1 VLNTVLSLIVKYQ
14 LSNSVEIYPAA
25 CASITTFI
33 MCTDRIKTA
42 FFALPSAMLCGLRP
56 ILTWSPFQQGVVR
69 IGQKQIGPLTSRF
82 RLFFFFGLAFV
93 VLLACFAVSA
103 TQRAQLHADKLIA
116 TMVYLD
122 QIHQTSRLVDSLDLA
137 EQRHK
142 QLGNRHDLEQAQ
154 RLREQMDTR
163 IWQLLD
169 QSQAWLS
176 AERLHPL
183 SSTNKYPLPEFW
195 SQSIR
200 YAEPQLFENLTLAT
214 HRDHLLELGEYVK
227 FIARQQLSDKRQP
240 GYPFPAS
247 TIFPVVAGSLI
258 VFLGLNRRT
267 DKTLFGN
274 IRALRPSADLRVPD
288 LETRR
293 IEKETRA
300 SERAIIG
307 RDIHDEL
314 GALLMAVKI
323 DIKRMSKDA
332 ANAGRNADTRWSAI
346 LDRVDTAMHTVTRI
360 AENLHPQPLGQV
372 EFWLAIESYIKD
384 YQVAM
389 AIPCSL
395 RFDSVEC
402 PALPQGSTD
411 DIFHIFQEA
420 LTNVVRHAQASRIE
434 IEVRGADDRLEMEI
448 ADNGIGISADA
459 IRDPRSIGICGM
471 LERAR
476 RHGGELSMLR
486 QPAGGTVV
494 QLRMPMQRLQ

>member
-1 VLNTVLSLIVKYQ
+1 MRIF
-14 LSNSVEIYPAA
+14 PAA
-25 CASITTFI
+25 RASINTFI

-42 FFALPSAMLCGLRP
+42 FFTWRSAILCSLKP
-56 ILTWSPFQQGVVR
+56 ILIWSPFPQGVVR
-69 IGQKQIGPLTSRF
+69 IVRKRFNYLTLRSPL
-82 RLFFFFGLAFV
+82 LFFSGLAFV

-103 TQRAQLHADKLIA
+103 SQRAQLHADKLIA

-137 EQRHK
+137 ERRYK
-142 QLGNRHDLEQAQ
+142 QLGHSHDLEQAR

-169 QSQAWLS
+169 QSQAWVS

-183 SSTNKYPLPEFW
+183 SSTIKHPLPEFW

-227 FIARQQLSDKRQP
+227 SIAQLQSSDENQP
-240 GYPFPAS
+240 GYPFPGSA
-247 TIFPVVAGSLI
+247 IFPVVAGSFI
-258 VFLGLNRRT
+258 VFLVLNRRT

-274 IRALRPSADLRVPD
+274 ARAIPPSTDRLAPV

-293 IEKETRA
+293 IEKESRA
-300 SERAIIG
+300 SERALIG

-332 ANAGRNADTRWSAI
+332 AHAGRNTDTRWSAI
-346 LDRVDTAMHTVTRI
+346 LDRVDTAMHAVTRI
-360 AENLHPQPLGQV
+360 AENLHPQPMSHT
-372 EFWLAIESYIKD
+372 EFWLAVERYLKD

-395 RFDSVEC
+395 RFDIVER

-420 LTNVVRHAQASRIE
+420 LTNVARHAQASKIE
-434 IEVRGADDRLEMEI
+434 IEVREVDDWLEMEI
-448 ADNGIGISADA
+448 ADDGIGISAIA
-459 IRDPRSIGICGM
+459 IREPRSIGICGM
-471 LERAR
+471 RDRAR
-476 RHGGELSMLR
+476 RHGGEVSMHR

-494 QLRMPMQRLQ
+494 QIRMPMQRLQ